1 MIFFTKR
8 EQICILILIVLVL
21 LISFF
26 TVFRKNKD
34 SNSDV
39 VSQELS
45 SNIIDNNGEKLYD
58 NEEKEDSSGMIMVH
72 ISGHVDK
79 PGIVELEEGSR
90 TIDAVN
96 KAGGLKEDVDLDKIN
111 LAKKLEDEE
120 KIYIPKIGEE
130 LEEDWDNT
138 SNFSSN
144 NDKININTAS
154 KEELMTL
161 PGIGEVLADRII
173 QYREENKFNSIEDI
187 QNVSGIGPKKF
198 EGIEELIDIK

>member
-96 KAGGLKEDVDLDKIN
+96 KAGGLKKDVDLDKIN

>member
-173 QYREENKFNSIEDI
+173 QYREVNKFNSIEDI